1 MHEISL
7 IRSTF
12 RTLEEEFSKEEF
24 EKITDIYLKIG
35 QLSNVEPILLQ
46 NAFEAVLSSEFANQA
61 MKLHIE
67 MLPTLIECPICA
79 HITEVK
85 NYKFVCE
92 NCERPC
98 SQIVQGNEL
107 LISKIETTAP

>member
-12 RTLEEEFSKEEF
+12 RTLEEEFSEQEF
-24 EKITDIYLKIG
+24 KRITDIYLKIG
-35 QLSNVEPILLQ
+35 QLSNVEPMLLQ
-46 NAFEAVLSSEFANQA
+46 NAFEAVISSEFAEQP

-67 MLPTLIECPICA
+67 LLPTLIKCPVCE
-79 HITEVK
+79 HTTEVID
-85 NYKFVCE
+85 YRFVCA

-107 LISKIETTAP
+107 LIGKVEYAS

>member
-7 IRSTF
+7 VRSTF
-12 RTLEEEFSKEEF
+12 RTLEEEFSSEDFK
-24 EKITDIYLKIG
+24 KITDIYLKIG

-46 NAFEAVLSSEFANQA
+46 NAFEAVVNSEFADQP

-67 MLPTLIECPICA
+67 LLPTLIKCPVCA
-79 HITEVK
+79 HTTEVI

-107 LISKIETTAP
+107 LISKIETTS

>member
-7 IRSTF
+7 VRSTF
-12 RTLEEEFSKEEF
+12 RTLEEEFSSEEF
-24 EKITDIYLKIG
+24 KKITDIHLKIG
-35 QLSNVEPILLQ
+35 QLSNVEPVLLQ
-46 NAFEAVLSSEFANQA
+46 NAFEAVVSTEFAEQP

-67 MLPTLIECPICA
+67 LLPTLIQCTVCM
-79 HITEVK
+79 HTTEVI

-107 LISKIETTAP
+107 LISKIETAL